1 MLNQQL
7 EQSLAEIKQQEENT
21 DGKGTSRH
29 NRENFLTNILD
40 KFQSIKLMDK
50 VLFTRYLALLIRS
63 GVPLS
68 RSLGILKKQFNQPN
82 FQKVIASLKKQIEEG
97 QELSVSL
104 KKYPRIFS
112 DIYVNLVATG
122 EVSGNLE
129 QVLVPAIVLA
139 EKVHY
144 LKEGIQVKA
153 VFYGESIFGVELPQ
167 FLEIMVVKTESAT
180 AGGTVKKAVLETG
193 AKVDVPLFIESGDVI
208 KIDTQVSEYIQRV

>member
-1 MLNQQL
+1 MTTANQITPGMTLN
-7 EQSLAEIKQQEENT
+7 I
-21 DGKGTSRH
+21 DGKIYRVESSVKVTVAKGTPFVKTKLR
-29 NRENFLTNILD
+29 NLVTEEVIEKNFKLD
-40 KFQSIKLMDK
+40 QS
-50 VLFTRYLALLIRS
+50 V
-63 GVPLS
+63 
-68 RSLGILKKQFNQPN
+68 
-82 FQKVIASLKKQIEEG
+82 
-97 QELSVSL
+97 QEVSL
-104 KKYPRIFS
+104 IERTLEFLYPEGKQYLFL
-112 DIYVNLVATG
+112 DI
-122 EVSGNLE
+122 GNLE